1 MDENIRRYIKR
12 EFYKGKSLPARLIDS
27 VFLKILAFAVIF
39 IFFWLIRTG
48 FWRSLI
54 LAATVVSS
62 FSILKFVYNRSRYR
76 SFSERRIMR
85 AGDECA
91 LERMILLERR
101 HTERLVRGMFAE
113 ELSAEHS
120 ELRAAAGGFLYE
132 KTYCRYFD
140 CHPKVPVSVK
150 EMTEL
155 VREMRILR
163 VKKCVLMTPS
173 RFDEDA
179 RAMAVRRSDSCVFLE
194 NEDLLKRLRKTV
206 IYPAEKEIYE
216 YLSAEIAE
224 KRITREKLR
233 SAFFGA
239 DKGRSFALCAA
250 VLLIIPLFTGQSIIY
265 PVAAAVCTGFS
276 IYGFLKG
283 RRSG

>member
-1 MDENIRRYIKR
+1 MDDNIKRYIKR
-12 EFYKGKSLPARLIDS
+12 EFYKGKSLSARLIDS
-27 VFLKILAFAVIF
+27 VFLKILAFVVIF

-91 LERMILLERR
+91 LERMILLDREY
-101 HTERLVRGMFAE
+101 TERLVRKIFAE
-113 ELSAEHS
+113 ELDAEKS
-120 ELRAAAGGFLYE
+120 ELRKAEGGFLYDE
-132 KTYCRYFD
+132 IYCRYFD
-140 CHPKVPVSVK
+140 CHPKVPVGVN
-150 EMTEL
+150 ELTEL
-155 VREMRILR
+155 VREMRKLH
-163 VKKCVLMTPS
+163 VKKCILMTPS

-179 RAMAVRRSDSCVFLE
+179 RAMAVRRSDNCIFLE
-194 NEDLLKRLRKTV
+194 NDDLLQRLRKNV
-206 IYPAEKEIYE
+206 IYPSEKEIYE

-250 VLLIIPLFTGQSIIY
+250 VLLIIPLFTGQNIIY

-276 IYGFLKG
+276 IYGFLKS
-283 RRSG
+283 RRNS